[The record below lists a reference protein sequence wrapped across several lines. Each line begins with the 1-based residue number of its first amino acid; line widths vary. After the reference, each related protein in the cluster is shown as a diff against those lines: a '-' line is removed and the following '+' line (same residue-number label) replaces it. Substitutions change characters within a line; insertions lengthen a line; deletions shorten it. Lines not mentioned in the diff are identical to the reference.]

1 MPKVTIPMASLTMAS
16 EDGEMISP
24 SEGDAVSFT
33 IEGTVEGVDGEMA
46 DIAMETV
53 NGQPAY
59 PEEEVVEEE
68 VVEEGPSRDE
78 LMAEMVEIDATGGL

>member
-1 MPKVTIPMASLTMAS
+1 MPNVTIPMASLMMAN
-16 EDGEMISP
+16 EEGEMISP
-24 SEGDAVSFT
+24 SKGDAVSFT

-46 DIAMETV
+46 EITMETV

-59 PEEEVVEEE
+59 PEEEVVEE

>member
-1 MPKVTIPMASLTMAS
+1 
-16 EDGEMISP
+16 MISP

-68 VVEEGPSRDE
+68 VVEEGASRDE

>member
-1 MPKVTIPMASLTMAS
+1 MASLTMAS

-59 PEEEVVEEE
+59 PEEEVVEE

-78 LMAEMVEIDATGGL
+78 LMAEMVEIDATGGI

>member
-59 PEEEVVEEE
+59 PEEEVVEE

>member
-1 MPKVTIPMASLTMAS
+1 MASLTMAN
-16 EDGEMISP
+16 EEGETISP

-78 LMAEMVEIDATGGL
+78 LMAEMVEIDANGGL

>member
-1 MPKVTIPMASLTMAS
+1 MPKVTIPMASLMMAN
-16 EDGEMISP
+16 EEGEMISP

-33 IEGTVEGVDGEMA
+33 IEGTVEGMDGDMA
-46 DIAMETV
+46 EITMETV

-59 PEEEVVEEE
+59 PEEEVVEE

>member
-1 MPKVTIPMASLTMAS
+1 MPKVTIPMASLMMAN
-16 EDGEMISP
+16 EEGEMISP

-33 IEGTVEGVDGEMA
+33 IEGTVEGMDGDMA
-46 DIAMETV
+46 EITMETV

>member
-1 MPKVTIPMASLTMAS
+1 MAN
-16 EDGEMISP
+16 EEGETISP

-46 DIAMETV
+46 EITMETV

-59 PEEEVVEEE
+59 PEEEVVEE

-78 LMAEMVEIDATGGL
+78 LMAEMVEIDATGGI

>member
-1 MPKVTIPMASLTMAS
+1 
-16 EDGEMISP
+16 MISP

-33 IEGTVEGVDGEMA
+33 IEGTVEGMDGDMA
-46 DIAMETV
+46 EIRMETV

-59 PEEEVVEEE
+59 PEEEVVEE

>member
-1 MPKVTIPMASLTMAS
+1 MASLMMAN
-16 EDGEMISP
+16 EEGEMISP

-33 IEGTVEGVDGEMA
+33 IEGTVEGMA
-46 DIAMETV
+46 GDPAEITMETV

-78 LMAEMVEIDATGGL
+78 LMAEMVEIDAAGGL

>member
-59 PEEEVVEEE
+59 PEEEVVEE

-78 LMAEMVEIDATGGL
+78 LMAEMVEIDATGGI

>member
-1 MPKVTIPMASLTMAS
+1 MIPMASLMMAN
-16 EDGEMISP
+16 EEGEMISP

-33 IEGTVEGVDGEMA
+33 IEGTVEGMDGDMA
-46 DIAMETV
+46 EITMETV

-78 LMAEMVEIDATGGL
+78 LMAEMVEIDAAGGL

>member
-1 MPKVTIPMASLTMAS
+1 MAAITMAS

>member
-1 MPKVTIPMASLTMAS
+1 MPKVTIPMASLMMAS

-59 PEEEVVEEE
+59 PEEEVVEE

>member
-1 MPKVTIPMASLTMAS
+1 
-16 EDGEMISP
+16 
-24 SEGDAVSFT
+24 
-33 IEGTVEGVDGEMA
+33 
-46 DIAMETV
+46 METV

-78 LMAEMVEIDATGGL
+78 LMAEMVEIDAAGGL

>member
-1 MPKVTIPMASLTMAS
+1 
-16 EDGEMISP
+16 MISP

-33 IEGTVEGVDGEMA
+33 IEGTVEGMDGDMA
-46 DIAMETV
+46 EITMETV

-78 LMAEMVEIDATGGL
+78 LLAEMVELDAAGG

>member
-1 MPKVTIPMASLTMAS
+1 MASLMMAN
-16 EDGEMISP
+16 EEGEMISP

-33 IEGTVEGVDGEMA
+33 IEGTVEGMDGDMA
-46 DIAMETV
+46 EITMETV

-68 VVEEGPSRDE
+68 VVEEGPSRAE
-78 LMAEMVEIDATGGL
+78 LMAEMVEIDAAGGL

>member
-1 MPKVTIPMASLTMAS
+1 MASLMMAS

-59 PEEEVVEEE
+59 PEEEIVEEE
-68 VVEEGPSRDE
+68 VVEGPSRDE

>member
-1 MPKVTIPMASLTMAS
+1 
-16 EDGEMISP
+16 MISP

-78 LMAEMVEIDATGGL
+78 LMAEMGEIDATGGL

>member
-1 MPKVTIPMASLTMAS
+1 MAEIT
-16 EDGEMISP
+16 
-24 SEGDAVSFT
+24 
-33 IEGTVEGVDGEMA
+33 
-46 DIAMETV
+46 METV

-59 PEEEVVEEE
+59 PEEEVVEE

>member
-1 MPKVTIPMASLTMAS
+1 MPKVTIPMASLMMAN
-16 EDGEMISP
+16 EEGEMISP

-59 PEEEVVEEE
+59 PEEEVVEE

>member
-1 MPKVTIPMASLTMAS
+1 MASLMMAN
-16 EDGEMISP
+16 EEGEMISP

-33 IEGTVEGVDGEMA
+33 IEGTVEGMDGDMA
-46 DIAMETV
+46 EITMETV

>member
-1 MPKVTIPMASLTMAS
+1 MPKVTIPMASLMMAN
-16 EDGEMISP
+16 EEGEMISP

-59 PEEEVVEEE
+59 PEEEVVEE

-78 LMAEMVEIDATGGL
+78 LMAEMVEIDATGGI

>member
-1 MPKVTIPMASLTMAS
+1 MPKVTIPMASLMMAN
-16 EDGEMISP
+16 EEGEMISP

>member
-1 MPKVTIPMASLTMAS
+1 
-16 EDGEMISP
+16 MISP

-33 IEGTVEGVDGEMA
+33 IEGTVEGMDGDMA
-46 DIAMETV
+46 EITLETV

-78 LMAEMVEIDATGGL
+78 LMAEMVEIDAAGGL

>member
-1 MPKVTIPMASLTMAS
+1 MAAITMAS
-16 EDGEMISP
+16 EDGEMVSP

-46 DIAMETV
+46 EIAMETV

-59 PEEEVVEEE
+59 PEEEVVEE

-78 LMAEMVEIDATGGL
+78 LMAEMVEIDATGGI

>member
-1 MPKVTIPMASLTMAS
+1 MAPLTMAS

-59 PEEEVVEEE
+59 PEEEVVEE

-78 LMAEMVEIDATGGL
+78 LMAEMVEIDATGGI

>member
-1 MPKVTIPMASLTMAS
+1 MPKVTIPMASLTMAN
-16 EDGEMISP
+16 EEGETISP

-46 DIAMETV
+46 EIAMETV

-59 PEEEVVEEE
+59 PEEEVVEE